1 MFFHSNL
8 NYFMIIDRLKPPST
22 LQEGASM
29 DFVNIFFYY
38 FKMIIQILF
47 DHDAKLIEFNSKQGM
62 TVPQQPT
69 VEKNMRFSFRNR
81 EQMESFLND
90 SVRSK
95 LDFFKTLEDKLVPGI
110 FNRNISFVML
120 LGNRISLLIQ
130 GMIDSVRLN
139 VRDDSGFS

>member
-1 MFFHSNL
+1 
-8 NYFMIIDRLKPPST
+8 
-22 LQEGASM
+22 
-29 DFVNIFFYY
+29 
-38 FKMIIQILF
+38 
-47 DHDAKLIEFNSKQGM
+47 
-62 TVPQQPT
+62 

-130 GMIDSVRLN
+130 GMIESVRLN

>member
-22 LQEGASM
+22 LLEGASM

-62 TVPQQPT
+62 TVP
-69 VEKNMRFSFRNR
+69 
-81 EQMESFLND
+81 
-90 SVRSK
+90 
-95 LDFFKTLEDKLVPGI
+95 
-110 FNRNISFVML
+110 
-120 LGNRISLLIQ
+120 
-130 GMIDSVRLN
+130 
-139 VRDDSGFS
+139 

>member
-1 MFFHSNL
+1 
-8 NYFMIIDRLKPPST
+8 
-22 LQEGASM
+22 
-29 DFVNIFFYY
+29 
-38 FKMIIQILF
+38 
-47 DHDAKLIEFNSKQGM
+47 
-62 TVPQQPT
+62 
-69 VEKNMRFSFRNR
+69 MRFSFRHR

-130 GMIDSVRLN
+130 GMIESVRLN